1 MPIKTV
7 QGLPDESLRG
17 GLDLKQVVHWLRLH
31 LGGRRHVDLDLLKQN
46 VLNLT
51 ERQWWQALGTGPTPQ
66 RRQSLAGVSGGPAD
80 ATTLADR
87 RFDPAETVYVQQLL
101 SIVENNLMSDEI
113 PYFRALL
120 ERTTARELAATLGAN
135 LHTTSKR
142 LKRVRIKAQSII
154 KSLDNRIP
162 SSET

>member
-17 GLDLKQVVHWLRLH
+17 GLDLKVVVHWLRLH
-31 LGGRRHVDLDLLKQN
+31 LGGRRNVDLDLLKTN
-46 VLNLT
+46 VLKLT
-51 ERQWWQALGTGPTPQ
+51 ERQWWQALGTGPTRQ
-66 RRQSLAGVSGGPAD
+66 RRRNLARVSSGPAD
-80 ATTLADR
+80 AILADR
-87 RFDPAETVYVQQLL
+87 RFDPAETVYVQELL
-101 SIVENNLMSDEI
+101 SIVENNLMSEEI

-120 ERTTARELAATLGAN
+120 ERTTAGELAATLGAN

-142 LKRVRIKAQSII
+142 LKRVRVKAQLII
-154 KSLDNRIP
+154 KSLDNRVP

>member
-1 MPIKTV
+1 VPIKTV

-17 GLDLKQVVHWLRLH
+17 GLDLKVVVHWLRLH
-31 LGGRRHVDLDLLKQN
+31 LGGRRKVDLEVLKKN

-51 ERQWWQALGTGPTPQ
+51 ERQWWQALGSGPIRQ
-66 RRQSLAGVSGGPAD
+66 RRQDLAKVSSGPAD

-87 RFDPAETVYVQQLL
+87 RFDPAETAYVQQLL
-101 SIVENNLMSDEI
+101 SIVENNLMSEEI

-120 ERTTARELAATLGAN
+120 ERTTAAELAATLGAN

-142 LKRVRIKAQSII
+142 LKRVRIKAQLII
-154 KSLDNRIP
+154 KSLDNRVP